1 MSKWCQRRHGCKLTQ
16 NRILSPLRERHNS
29 LRPIKRCQVS
39 PCKMDHGMWIHLVMC
54 TVSIR
59 VDFSETPSTLA
70 YWLPRTSNR
79 IMQKQGCW
87 SQSQMNLLQC
97 GTINFVTKTTS
108 VDQVENILKLWTSNP
123 IRKRVLPISRTR
135 PTMIDLP
142 QMIDRLR
149 WNMMEPWQ

>member
-1 MSKWCQRRHGCKLTQ
+1 
-16 NRILSPLRERHNS
+16 
-29 LRPIKRCQVS
+29 
-39 PCKMDHGMWIHLVMC
+39 
-54 TVSIR
+54 
-59 VDFSETPSTLA
+59 
-70 YWLPRTSNR
+70 
-79 IMQKQGCW
+79 MQKQGCW

-123 IRKRVLPISRTR
+123 IRKRVLPISRTW

-142 QMIDRLR
+142 QMIDLRR